1 MGNMSY
7 CRFRNTLQDLRD
19 CVQSL
24 EDIDG
29 NIDNLE
35 SEEEQDA
42 AKKLIRL
49 CILIAGDYEDILKS
63 SMKNK

>member
-49 CILIAGDYEDILKS
+49 CILIAGDYEDMLKS